1 MITLAIIEDIAEIRE
16 GLNEY
21 LSADAHFNVIGC
33 FSSIEQ
39 FLENH
44 VAPKPDMILLD
55 IGLPGISGING
66 IPLINERFPEAE
78 FLMLSIYSDHDK
90 VYQALCAGASG
101 YLLKTEP
108 LHHIKKALEELHAGG
123 APMSPQIAR
132 KVIQHF
138 RPEIKREQQ
147 TDLTLKERDV
157 VNYLV
162 DGMSYKQIAYQMGNT
177 VETIRHH
184 IKNIYRKLHVN
195 SKAEVIGKSL
205 RGEL

>member
-1 MITLAIIEDIAEIRE
+1 MINVILIEDISEIRE
-16 GLNEY
+16 G
-21 LSADAHFNVIGC
+21 
-33 FSSIEQ
+33 IEE
-39 FLENH
+39 FLLGDSDCSLVGSYGSVELFL
-44 VAPKPDMILLD
+44 AQPLLTKPDIILLD

-66 IPLINERFPEAE
+66 IPLITARYPDTE
-78 FLMLSIYSDHDK
+78 FLILSIYSDYDK

-108 LHHIKKALEELHAGG
+108 LHQIKQALLELTAGG

-138 RPEIKREQQ
+138 RPER
-147 TDLTLKERDV
+147 TRLTQVELTPKEREIV
-157 VNYLV
+157 TYLV
-162 DGMSYKQIAYQMGNT
+162 DGMSYKQIAYQLGNT

>member
-1 MITLAIIEDIAEIRE
+1 MIKLIIIEDIAEIRE
-16 GLNEY
+16 GLSEY
-21 LSADAHFNVIGC
+21 LSTDFEFNLIGS
-33 FSSIEQ
+33 FDSIET

-44 VAPKPDMILLD
+44 VFPKPDMVLLD

-66 IPLINERFPEAE
+66 IPLIQERFPETE
-78 FLMLSIYSDHDK
+78 FLILSIYSDHDK

-108 LHHIKKALEELHAGG
+108 LAQIKSALLELNSGG

-138 RPEIKREQQ
+138 RPDIKRESKA
-147 TDLTLKERDV
+147 DLTQKERDV